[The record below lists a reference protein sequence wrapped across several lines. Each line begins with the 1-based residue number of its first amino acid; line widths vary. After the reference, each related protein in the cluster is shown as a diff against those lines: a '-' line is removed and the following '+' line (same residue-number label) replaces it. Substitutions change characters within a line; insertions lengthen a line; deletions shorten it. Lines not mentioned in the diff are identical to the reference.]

1 MSESTDFTP
10 LAAVRVTE
18 LLPRDTFADFTQWPG
33 WDPAELDEGAGTGQ
47 VSVVMPEGWTSR
59 TTTSE
64 NPVRVL
70 ADAYGRARFAV
81 LADRLVSISDEDA
94 GRY

>member
-10 LAAVRVTE
+10 LAAARVTA

-33 WDPAELDEGAGTGQ
+33 WDPADPDEGAGTDQ
-47 VSVVMPEGWTSR
+47 MSVLLPDGWTLQ
-59 TTTSE
+59 TTTGE

-70 ADAYGRARFAV
+70 RDAYQHARFAV
-81 LADRLVSISDEDA
+81 LPDRLVPISDEDA